1 MPRMPTVLEPAD
13 RRMSRRSARARTE
26 ENANAR
32 PGVGVR
38 SGKPFREL
46 KGAKKRRGKR
56 AFAYFT

>member
-1 MPRMPTVLEPAD
+1 
-13 RRMSRRSARARTE
+13 MSRRSARARTE